1 MIATFNRLKEAG
13 MEARLAE
20 VMAEEMDNISTDS
33 AATKEDVTEV
43 RNDVKIME
51 LELRK
56 DMKIMELELKGFI
69 VKSLITGFGA
79 MTTILGS
86 VMFFVN

>member
-1 MIATFNRLKEAG
+1 
-13 MEARLAE
+13 MEARLAK
-20 VMAEEMDNISTDS
+20 VMTEEMDSISTDS
-33 AATKEDVTEV
+33 AATKEDVTEI

-56 DMKIMELELKGFI
+56 DMKIMELELRKDMKIMELALKGFI
-69 VKSLITGFGA
+69 VKSMITGFGA